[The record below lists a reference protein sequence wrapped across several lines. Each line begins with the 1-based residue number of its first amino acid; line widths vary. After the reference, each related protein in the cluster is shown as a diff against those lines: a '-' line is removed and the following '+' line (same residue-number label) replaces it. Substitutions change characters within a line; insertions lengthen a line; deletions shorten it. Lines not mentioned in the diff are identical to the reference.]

1 MKKLSALI
9 GIFILSFGVSILMC
23 TILPY
28 AAIVFIQAALLI
40 AAGDYY
46 KLSVRRIYYRRYAP
60 MKIIVLKPPKFVACI
75 VRLFTGISAK

>member
-1 MKKLSALI
+1 MHIIQYPETREISERGNAKMKKLSALI

-40 AAGDYY
+40 AAGVFYI
-46 KLSVRRIYYRRYAP
+46 LCVR
-60 MKIIVLKPPKFVACI
+60 
-75 VRLFTGISAK
+75 

>member
-40 AAGDYY
+40 AAGVFYI
-46 KLSVRRIYYRRYAP
+46 LCVR
-60 MKIIVLKPPKFVACI
+60 
-75 VRLFTGISAK
+75 